1 MMSVGLYR
9 YSGELDDRESEL
21 TLSENIST
29 QDFYDEHWERAIH
42 ELGISIIQDSSQ
54 IAFHQLEDALD
65 ELERL
70 REWAI
75 QRLDGANLEYMKGRV
90 EHLQRILPNAFDSE
104 EVILYIF

>member
-1 MMSVGLYR
+1 MSVGLYR
-9 YSGELDDRESEL
+9 YNGDIYDRKSEL

-29 QDFYDEHWERAIH
+29 QEFYDEHWERATH
-42 ELGISIIQDSSQ
+42 ELGISIIRDGSE
-54 IAFHQLEDALD
+54 IALHQLLDALA

-90 EHLQRILPNAFDSE
+90 EHLQRIYRMFSTVRKLFYTYSS
-104 EVILYIF
+104 